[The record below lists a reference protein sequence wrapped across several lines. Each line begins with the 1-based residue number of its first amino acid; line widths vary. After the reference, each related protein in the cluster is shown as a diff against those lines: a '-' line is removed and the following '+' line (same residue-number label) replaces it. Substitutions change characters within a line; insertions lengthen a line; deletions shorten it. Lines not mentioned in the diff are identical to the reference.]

1 MRHKNCNN
9 ETSEC
14 DNSSTII
21 SVGEAELQPGTV
33 VACYLSKYEDEEPQ
47 IGKITLTDSDSDE
60 IEVEWMVG
68 TYSEPWQIW
77 KQKQGRSYT
86 TWKEKV
92 PSTAVLFPVQFSS
105 TERLSCSLIAKLKE
119 AYEQRRS
126 A

>member
-1 MRHKNCNN
+1 
-9 ETSEC
+9 
-14 DNSSTII
+14 
-21 SVGEAELQPGTV
+21 LQPGTI

-47 IGKITLTDSDSDE
+47 IGKVTLTDSDE

-86 TWKEKV
+86 TWKEKI

-105 TERLSCSLIAKLKE
+105 TERLSSSLIAK
-119 AYEQRRS
+119 
-126 A
+126 